1 MKSVVTGG
9 AGFIGSHLVYQLVKM
24 RHHVTV
30 IDNLSAGHLSNLH
43 LVKNKIEFVN
53 VDITSDKKY
62 FEKYFSNTDWV
73 FHMAGL
79 ADLIPSIINPQNYFQ
94 CNVMGTLNVLEVSR
108 KTRVKK
114 FIYAASAS
122 CYGIPKNFPT
132 DEKSTINPMYPYA
145 LTKFLGEQLTI
156 NWAKIYKMHN
166 VSLRLFNAYGLR
178 SSIRG
183 AYGSI
188 FGIFLAQKLA
198 GKPLTIVGDGNQTR
212 DFVHVYDLVDA
223 MIKAVQ
229 KGKNGEIYNVGSEQ
243 ETSVNLIAK
252 LIGGDKL
259 NIPKRPGETERSLAE
274 ITKIKNQ
281 INWKPLI
288 SVEEGIDTMLKNI
301 NDWKEAKIWTLE
313 KILEENKK
321 LTFSK

>member
-1 MKSVVTGG
+1 MKSLVTGG
-9 AGFIGSHLVYQLVKM
+9 AGFIGSHLVDQLVKM
-24 RHHVTV
+24 GHHVTV

-43 LVKNKIEFVN
+43 LVKNKIKFVN

-108 KTRVKK
+108 KARVKK

-145 LTKFLGEQLTI
+145 LTKFLGEQLAI

-166 VSLRLFNAYGLR
+166 ISLRFFNAYGLR
-178 SSIRG
+178 SSIKG
-183 AYGSI
+183 AYGSV
-188 FGIFLAQKLA
+188 LAY
-198 GKPLTIVGDGNQTR
+198 
-212 DFVHVYDLVDA
+212 F
-223 MIKAVQ
+223 
-229 KGKNGEIYNVGSEQ
+229 
-243 ETSVNLIAK
+243 
-252 LIGGDKL
+252 
-259 NIPKRPGETERSLAE
+259 
-274 ITKIKNQ
+274 
-281 INWKPLI
+281 W
-288 SVEEGIDTMLKNI
+288 LKNL
-301 NDWKEAKIWTLE
+301 LE
-313 KILEENKK
+313 NL
-321 LTFSK
+321 